1 MVIHEAVLS
10 GALAFLRGKVHGFIA
25 TQLTTGIRNIPT
37 NNTRLLMFSSSLH
50 TIEMF
55 LQT

>member
-25 TQLTTGIRNIPT
+25 TQLTTGIRNILT
-37 NNTRLLMFSSSLH
+37 KNKLLLMFYSGLH